1 MILREFNGTESAN
14 NLLERAIATLD
25 KVMPGLKR
33 EPLPLYFQE
42 RSIRKTKLG
51 KTTKAL
57 GDGGGCNILPL
68 KTISSIGC

>member
-1 MILREFNGTESAN
+1 MILCELNGTESAN
-14 NLLERAIATLD
+14 NLLERTIATLD
-25 KVMPGLKR
+25 KVMAGPKR

-42 RSIRKTKLG
+42 RSIRERKLG

-57 GDGGGCNILPL
+57 GNGGGCNILPL